1 MVIEMNYN
9 YVTKIDLKYGNTQFG
24 FEKYSDALDK
34 YRELKEE
41 FKYVPCIIKL
51 HSYVAH
57 QDLYVKEIKA
67 DGFEKKYL
75 DIKNLIKLFKEH
87 KQNIS
92 DELSLCDK
100 KKEEVLHV
108 IEEMN
113 LDTASLSDKI
123 DTIKELK
130 NTLAKRRLVK
140 YELNKYFAFCN
151 TLYEIEEELKKY
163 ESKYK
168 QKENQGKSRFKK
180 NKK

>member
-9 YVTKIDLKYGNTQFG
+9 YITKIDLKYGNTQFG
-24 FEKYSDALDK
+24 FEKYSDALNK

-41 FKYVPCIIKL
+41 FKYVPCVIKL

-67 DGFEKKYL
+67 DGFEKKYS
-75 DIKNLIKLFKEH
+75 DTKSLINLFKED
-87 KQNIS
+87 KQRILN
-92 DELSLCDK
+92 ELSICDR
-100 KKEEVLHV
+100 KKEELLHV

-113 LDTASLSDKI
+113 LDTTSLNHKI

-130 NTLAKRRLVK
+130 NILVKRRLVK
-140 YELNKYFAFCN
+140 CELNKYLAFDN
-151 TLYEIEEELKKY
+151 TLNEINQKLDKY
-163 ESKYK
+163 ETKYK
-168 QKENQGKSRFKK
+168 PLENQGKSKFKK

>member
-9 YVTKIDLKYGNTQFG
+9 YVTKINLKYGNTQFG

-113 LDTASLSDKI
+113 LDTASLNDKI

-130 NTLAKRRLVK
+130 NILVKRRLVK
-140 YELNKYFAFCN
+140 YELNKYLAFDN
-151 TLYEIEEELKKY
+151 TLNEINQKLDKY
-163 ESKYK
+163 ETKYK
-168 QKENQGKSRFKK
+168 PLENQGKSKFKK